1 MADLISE
8 AKVPLLPLHSR
19 PQYMLLRYTPTCML
33 HVCSASD
40 RISCNFD
47 SMTEIMAERSC
58 RKKLLCKSKCP
69 NSFSTCLNIY
79 DLTPRSYQL
88 NFFAKFIISLPNIK
102 AMLKIGRHVE
112 LLHTF

>member
-1 MADLISE
+1 MADLISQ
-8 AKVPLLPLHSR
+8 AKVPLLPLNSR

-58 RKKLLCKSKCP
+58 CVNLNVQIRFLHA
-69 NSFSTCLNIY
+69 STFMI
-79 DLTPRSYQL
+79 
-88 NFFAKFIISLPNIK
+88 
-102 AMLKIGRHVE
+102 
-112 LLHTF
+112 